1 MINQFN
7 EFEKQNSGISC
18 GYIYH
23 LESRWRA
30 TPISLASPWPQQ
42 PNSPPNMGSF
52 FVAPS
57 TFETSPRPS
66 PPPPG
71 PFLSVMQL
79 STHQREGYTEKGR
92 QNQPPVHGCISAS
105 NMKKNTTPENCS
117 QYGKSTRGAVFKANL
132 NI

>member
-92 QNQPPVHGCISAS
+92 QNQPPVTGAS
-105 NMKKNTTPENCS
+105 VHHMKKYEPPLKTVH
-117 QYGKSTRGAVFKANL
+117 STESPPGVQFSKL
-132 NI
+132 I